1 MSIERS
7 ALEALQ
13 TRVDQIGATGDDAL
27 AGRAWHA
34 LSAVLFEYAR
44 EQIGVR
50 DVNAFDIRMLLARK
64 TREAL

>member
-7 ALEALQ
+7 ALQALQ
-13 TRVDQIGATGDDAL
+13 RRGDQIVATADDDL

-44 EQIGVR
+44 ERIGRR
-50 DVNAFDIRMLLARK
+50 DVDAIDVRMMCG
-64 TREAL
+64 